1 MKNEIEMQ
9 LCLFRKY
16 LIDKGYKEYTASGL
30 DSTVGQYITAVE
42 IVFLEERLSVEEFNR
57 RINEICC
64 LYDIGGAKE
73 SIGERGHRTVIN
85 ALKRYRE
92 FIYPSWRTSE
102 KAIVTN
108 KMIPK
113 TNEKKNEKIVNQMMV
128 NEKSIVTTRDL
139 ETNEISTY
147 KLVRNKQNAEN
158 EVSMDSPLAKSLLG
172 HRKGDIV
179 TIDSLLPYQVE
190 IVKVDNAEN
199 VKGIKSVND
208 FKVYKSFVNGRF
220 FKTQP

>member
-1 MKNEIEMQ
+1 MENEREMQ
-9 LCLFRKY
+9 FYLFRKY
-16 LIDKGYKEYTASGL
+16 LTGETYKPKVVFGYAR
-30 DSTVGQYITAVE
+30 AVE
-42 IVFLEERLSVEEFNR
+42 KVLEEERISIEEFNR
-57 RINEICC
+57 RINEICF

-92 FIYPSWRTSE
+92 FINPAYCAPA
-102 KAIVTN
+102 KVIKKD

-113 TNEKKNEKIVNQMMV
+113 TNEKKNEKTINLMMV

-147 KLVRNKQNAEN
+147 KLVRDKKNAEN
-158 EVSMDSPLAKSLLG
+158 EVLMDSPLAKSLLG
-172 HRKGDIV
+172 HREGDIV

-208 FKVYKSFVNGRF
+208 FKVYKT
-220 FKTQP
+220 FKV

>member
-1 MKNEIEMQ
+1 MENEREMQ
-9 LCLFRKY
+9 FYLFRKY
-16 LIDKGYKEYTASGL
+16 LIENGYKVYTPSGQP
-30 DSTVGQYITAVE
+30 SVVFQYAREVE
-42 IVFLEERLSVEEFNR
+42 IILENERMSIEEFNS
-57 RINEICC
+57 RINEICF
-64 LYDIGGAKE
+64 LYDIGGAKQKL
-73 SIGERGHRTVIN
+73 GEKGHRRVIN

-92 FIYPSWRTSE
+92 FIDPAYCAPA
-102 KAIVTN
+102 KVI
-108 KMIPK
+108 KKDKIIPK
-113 TNEKKNEKIVNQMMV
+113 TNEKKNEKTINLMMV

-139 ETNEISTY
+139 ETNETHTY

-190 IVKVDNAEN
+190 IVEVDNFEN
-199 VKGIKSVND
+199 VIRKKTVNI
-208 FKVYKSFVNGRF
+208 